1 MYQIEKQLTEHGDK
15 LTDDERKPLD
25 DKIAEIRSLLANES
39 TDTEALKN
47 ATNELLTGSQIL
59 GEKIYAA
66 SAAES
71 AAAETGEAGGAPSD
85 DDEVVEAEVV
95 EDDDES

>member
-1 MYQIEKQLTEHGDK
+1 MDQSF
-15 LTDDERKPLD
+15 LD
-25 DKIAEIRSLLANES
+25 TLAA
-39 TDTEALKN
+39 DTEALKN
-47 ATNELLTGSQIL
+47 ATNELLTSSQVL
-59 GEKIYAA
+59 GQKIYEA

-71 AAAETGEAGGAPSD
+71 AAAGAEGAPAS